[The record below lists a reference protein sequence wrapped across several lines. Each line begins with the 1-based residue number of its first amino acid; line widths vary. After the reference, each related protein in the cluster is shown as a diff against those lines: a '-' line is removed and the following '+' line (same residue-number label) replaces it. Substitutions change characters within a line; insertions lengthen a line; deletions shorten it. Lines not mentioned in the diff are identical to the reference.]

1 MPNADTL
8 RPAAATLDAAPRRS
22 PSGIARLLRVAALIG
37 LCAALVL
44 RANTP
49 PSPIP
54 ASAPATE
61 FSAERAQRHV
71 REIAQRPHPIGSADA
86 ERVRTY
92 LLGELKG
99 LGITPDS
106 QDATAVGTRYQA
118 LGHVR
123 NIVARVPRTAPGGPA
138 VMLMS
143 HYDGV
148 PAGPAAS
155 DAGSG
160 VSVILETLRA
170 LRAGPPLTHD
180 LIVLFTDG
188 EEAGLLGAAAFVRE
202 HPWARDVA
210 VTINFEARGTSGR
223 AAMFETGPGNLD
235 LVQLLRHA
243 PDVSASSLT
252 VTIYRLLPNDTDLSE
267 VSLLDKPALNYAFI
281 DRVDRYHTTQDDLAH
296 QNPGSLQQEGA
307 QALVLT
313 RALANGTLPR
323 PVTGDAVFSDVPL
336 LGVIYYPESVARPLA
351 VALVALLLIAIWQIR
366 RRDRRWLRGVL
377 LGVPLTAVGVV
388 TSAGA
393 VFGAGALVS
402 RIHVPLG
409 GNPSFSGVYGTAFVL
424 LAMSTTYGCWALA
437 RRWAN
442 ADGVHGGVLVLWTVL
457 GVYLSF
463 TQAGA
468 SFLLVWPLL
477 ASLVATVAFTSAAA
491 REIAG
496 WLAALVALAVMVPI
510 IALFGPVVLG
520 MIGTGG
526 IATAVLVSLL
536 AALLA
541 PQFEVIAG
549 ERRARAASIL
559 IVPALAL
566 FAFGAVTV
574 RSTIDHPASSLL
586 AYAIDADS
594 SDHDAWLVTPAS
606 VAVAGSWGAMA
617 LGADPLI
624 GRAGDSTI
632 TGRLPLWL
640 GSTFGAQ
647 SRLAARRVARV
658 AAPGPTA
665 ELLSDSVRAEGR
677 VVRLRILSPHAVL
690 ATRVQLIGARVS
702 KAAVDGRAIDT
713 TRFRRSQAQWNFEFN
728 APPDSGFVIDFTLAK
743 GTKSMALEL
752 ESMTSGL
759 PTLADVLIP
768 ARPAGTIPVQMG
780 DITVVRRR
788 IAYQ

>member
-1 MPNADTL
+1 MPQPHD
-8 RPAAATLDAAPRRS
+8 ATHRS
-22 PSGIARLLRVAALIG
+22 PSGLARLFRAAALVG
-37 LCAALVL
+37 LCAALVV
-44 RANTP
+44 RANRP
-49 PSPIP
+49 PSPVP
-54 ASAPATE
+54 ATAAATE
-61 FSAERAQRHV
+61 FSAIRAQQHV

-92 LLGELKG
+92 LLGALKG
-99 LGITPDS
+99 LGIAPDS

-123 NIVARVPRTAPGGPA
+123 NIVARLPGTTPGGPA

-155 DAGSG
+155 DAASG

-202 HPWARDVA
+202 HPWAKDVA

-223 AAMFETGPGNLD
+223 SAMFETGPGNLD
-235 LVQLLRHA
+235 LVRLLRTA

-267 VSLLDKPALNYAFI
+267 VSLLGKPALNYAFV

-313 RALANGTLPR
+313 RALANGPLPR
-323 PVTGDAVFSDVPL
+323 PVTGDAVFSDLPL
-336 LGVIYYPESVARPLA
+336 VGVIYYPESVARPLA
-351 VALVALLLIAIWQIR
+351 IVLLVLLLIALWQIR
-366 RRDRRWLRGVL
+366 RRDPRWLRGVL
-377 LGVPLTAVGVV
+377 LGAPLTAVGVV
-388 TSAGA
+388 ASAGA
-393 VFGAGALVS
+393 VFGVGTLIA
-402 RIHVPLG
+402 RIHVPIG

-424 LAMSTTYGCWALA
+424 LAMAVTYGCWALA

-442 ADGVHGGVLVLWTVL
+442 ADGAYGGVLALWTAL
-457 GVYLSF
+457 SVYLSF

-468 SFLLVWPLL
+468 SFLFVWPLL
-477 ASLVATVAFTSAAA
+477 AALLATVAFTNAAA
-491 REIAG
+491 RDIGG
-496 WLAALVALAVMVPI
+496 WFATLVALAVMVPI

-541 PQFEVIAG
+541 PQFEAIAG
-549 ERRARAASIL
+549 ERRARAAMML
-559 IVPALAL
+559 LVPAVAL
-566 FAFGAVTV
+566 CVFGAITV

-594 SDHDAWLVTPAS
+594 ADHDAWLVTPAS
-606 VAVAGSWGAMA
+606 VASAGSWGAMA

-624 GRAGDSTI
+624 GRAGDSTAA
-632 TGRLPLWL
+632 GRLPEWL

-665 ELLSDSVRAEGR
+665 QILSDAVRAEGR
-677 VVRLRILSPHAVL
+677 VVRVRILSPHAVL
-690 ATRVQLIGARVS
+690 GTRVQVIGSQVS
-702 KAAVDGRAIDT
+702 KAAVDGRVIDT
-713 TRFRRSQAQWNFEFN
+713 ARFRRSQAQWNFEFN

-743 GTKSMALEL
+743 GTKPMALEL
-752 ESMTSGL
+752 ESMSSGL
-759 PTLADVLIP
+759 PTLANVLIP

-788 IAYQ
+788 ITL